1 MHFLAVL
8 CKTNHPPTET
18 ATVNYL
24 NFHLELN
31 AACLPNAEVD
41 SKMKHMQPSAKF
53 SPKIE
58 IVLIDVFLGVAVL
71 LVYNEIIT
79 RKLSSFF

>member
-1 MHFLAVL
+1 MENFVHFLAVL

-31 AACLPNAEVD
+31 AARLPNAEVN
-41 SKMKHMQPSAKF
+41 SKM
-53 SPKIE
+53 
-58 IVLIDVFLGVAVL
+58 
-71 LVYNEIIT
+71 
-79 RKLSSFF
+79 R

>member
-1 MHFLAVL
+1 MHVFKENFVHFLAVL
-8 CKTNHPPTET
+8 CKTITWNHQNLRHPQTET

-41 SKMKHMQPSAKF
+41 SKM
-53 SPKIE
+53 
-58 IVLIDVFLGVAVL
+58 
-71 LVYNEIIT
+71 
-79 RKLSSFF
+79 R